1 MHINTD
7 LNSKLDSFLRD
18 CQKQA
23 YGIANLA
30 IKNSADSLD
39 VIQNT
44 MIAFVKYYPSKPEDQ
59 WRALFYKVLQNK
71 INDHFRSK
79 KRWFNL
85 FTSPKDQ
92 GSEISEVLMVN
103 NQESKNTTPTQYFQ
117 SDEINKNISQ
127 AISMLPERQRQAVIY
142 RLWQGFSVKETAHI
156 MKVTQ
161 GSIKTHLSRALS
173 NLKGQ
178 LGETYE

>member
-1 MHINTD
+1 MQNSPD
-7 LNSKLDSFLRD
+7 LNHKLDEFLRG

-23 YGIANLA
+23 YGIAYLST
-30 IKNSADSLD
+30 KHKSDSLD

-44 MIAFVKYYPSKPEDQ
+44 MIAFVKYYHSKPEDQ
-59 WRALFYKVLQNK
+59 WRPLFYKVLQNK
-71 INDHFRSK
+71 INDHFRST
-79 KRWFNL
+79 KRWFNI
-85 FTSPKDQ
+85 FTNPKDED
-92 GSEISEVLMVN
+92 SEESLFN
-103 NQESKNTTPTQYFQ
+103 RQESQIESPTQYFE
-117 SDEINKNISQ
+117 SDEIKENVSK
-127 AISMLPERQRQAVIY
+127 AISELPERQRQAVIY

-156 MKVTQ
+156 MKVSQ